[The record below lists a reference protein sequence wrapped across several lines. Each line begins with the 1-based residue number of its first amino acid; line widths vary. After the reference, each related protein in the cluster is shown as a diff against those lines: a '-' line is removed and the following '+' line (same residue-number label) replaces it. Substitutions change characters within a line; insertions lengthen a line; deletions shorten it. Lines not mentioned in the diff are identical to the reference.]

1 MEQKRAMLYPQVDY
15 NTPSAPLP
23 SPTNEL
29 TVPTLEAPPSYDV
42 AIAAQTPI
50 VIAQSQ
56 PQPPPPPQQQQ
67 QQQQEQHQQTRR
79 QQPELLEPTLV
90 QPAPTNLGP
99 NPCRVLCP
107 ACGAQKNT
115 RMTHTANA
123 RTHLAAALICLV
135 GWCVCACFVPYCMNS
150 CRTGNHYCRKCN
162 TFLGVYNPQGVK

>member
-1 MEQKRAMLYPQVDY
+1 MDQKRAMLYPQVDF

-23 SPTNEL
+23 TPTNES
-29 TVPTLEAPPSYDV
+29 TVPTMEAPPSYDV
-42 AIAAQTPI
+42 AISAQTPI
-50 VIAQSQ
+50 VIAQPHTQ
-56 PQPPPPPQQQQ
+56 PQPALPPQQQQ
-67 QQQQEQHQQTRR
+67 LQ
-79 QQPELLEPTLV
+79 QQPELLEPTIV
-90 QPAPTNLGP
+90 QTAPTNLGP

-107 ACGAQKNT
+107 ACGAQKTT

-162 TFLGVYNPQGVK
+162 TFLGAYDPQGVK